1 MLHELVAG
9 LSALAAPKVAGLL
22 VAGVAVGVFFGVLP
36 GLGVALLLSIMLAFV
51 YHLGVTAAI
60 ALMLATQAGSYFS
73 ASITAI
79 LLNTPGAP
87 ESMAVTFDGFQMSRR
102 GEAGKALG
110 ISATCTCLGGLVGCA
125 ALLGLLQVVNY
136 LPLAFHPPEYVALI
150 VLAVVLTG
158 TLGTDSVSKAV
169 LSAAVGLMISF
180 IGDDPVTGTYRYT
193 LGIPALYGG
202 VSIVALALG
211 TFAVPQMVFMYG
223 SGASV
228 ANRGGGGLQPG
239 LTRDVL
245 AGVRMALQRWFL
257 LVRSALVG
265 VACGIVPG
273 IGGFTANFLA
283 YGIAQHTSRRG
294 SEFGTG
300 IPEGVVAPESSSL
313 AKEAGSLVPAI
324 GLGLPSGLGMVLF
337 LAALSILGLQ
347 PGIGFAQSHPSLPY
361 TMLWTVAIG
370 GVLGTAMGLVAAP
383 GLARVTQVRGPLLF
397 PFIVGLAVVGAYVS
411 DTSMTTVVEMIVFSV
426 IGIAFHRLRYS
437 LAALAVGLVLGGDL
451 ETNVFL
457 THQIFGWNFYNRP
470 LTDILFAL
478 VLVALLGQA
487 RRLRRQRTG
496 HQGLAAPAGRLERT
510 LPGGGTGYP
519 VLELAVAAIILV
531 LSVIY
536 LIVGLGYGP
545 NERLLPVLVSS
556 VAVVAAAVQTLRGI
570 VRRRQRAHAPAA
582 AQLAGDRVL
591 APGDAGESAPSPV
604 LADATADVMERT
616 AGSLRTGGGAD
627 LVNPPAPGEESLTSP
642 QAGGGSAEPAPDSR
656 PHYRREAVAFAWVL
670 AMVVSAYLLGFL
682 VAIPL
687 AVLLYGL
694 LASGCASRRTR
705 LVFAVTS
712 AIVMAG
718 ATYGMFNVL
727 HLSYPGLLNL

>member
-1 MLHELVAG
+1 MLHQLFAG
-9 LSALAAPKVAGLL
+9 LGALAAPKVAGLL
-22 VAGVAVGVFFGVLP
+22 VVGVVVGVFFGVLP

-51 YHLGVTAAI
+51 YHLGVNAAI

-87 ESMAVTFDGFQMSRR
+87 ESMAVTFDGFPMSRR

-125 ALLGLLQVVNY
+125 CLLGLLQVVNY
-136 LPLAFHPPEYVALI
+136 LPLVFHPPEYVALI

-158 TLGTDSVSKAV
+158 TLGTDSVTKAV
-169 LSAAVGLMISF
+169 LSAGVGLMISF
-180 IGDDPVTGTYRYT
+180 IGADPVTGTYRYT
-193 LGIPALYGG
+193 FGIPALYGG
-202 VSIVALALG
+202 ISVVALALG

-223 SGASV
+223 SRSSV
-228 ANRGGGGLQPG
+228 TKRGGGGLQPG
-239 LTRDVL
+239 LSRDVL
-245 AGVRMALQRWFL
+245 AGVRMALSRWFL

-273 IGGFTANFLA
+273 IGGFTANFLS
-283 YGIAQHTSRRG
+283 YGIAQHTTRRG

-300 IPEGVVAPESSSL
+300 VPEGVIAPESASL

-383 GLARVTQVRGPLLF
+383 GLARVTQVRGPLLL

-411 DTSMTTVVEMIVFSV
+411 DTSMATVVEMIVFAV
-426 IGIAFHRLRYS
+426 IGLAFHRLRYS

-451 ETNVFL
+451 ETNVYQ
-457 THQIFGWNFYNRP
+457 THQIFGWHFYNRP

-478 VLVALLGQA
+478 VIVSLVGQA
-487 RRLRRQRTG
+487 RRLRRQRTSRRPG
-496 HQGLAAPAGRLERT
+496 AARAGRPEGSP
-510 LPGGGTGYP
+510 PGGGTGYP
-519 VLELAVAAIILV
+519 VLELTVAAIILV

-536 LIVGLGYGP
+536 LIVGLGYGSD
-545 NERLLPVLVSS
+545 ERLLPVLVSS
-556 VAVVAAAVQTLRGI
+556 VAVVAAAVQTLRVVVG
-570 VRRRQRAHAPAA
+570 RRQRARTPAA
-582 AQLAGDRVL
+582 ARL
-591 APGDAGESAPSPV
+591 PGDSSQAAGGAGTSAPRPV
-604 LADATADVMERT
+604 LADAAADATGRMAGPLRT
-616 AGSLRTGGGAD
+616 AGLPDS
-627 LVNPPAPGEESLTSP
+627 PAAREESLTRP
-642 QAGGGSAEPAPDSR
+642 QPAGSAGLAEPSPDSS
-656 PHYRREAVAFAWVL
+656 PHYGREAVAFAWVI

-682 VAIPL
+682 IAIPL
-687 AVLLYGL
+687 IVFLYGL
-694 LASGCASRRTR
+694 LASGCATRRMR
-705 LVFAVTS
+705 VGFAAGS

-718 ATYGMFNVL
+718 VTFGMFNVL